1 MARTGEKRG
10 RNVVRRGLARLAC
23 RAGLDRLHRDERGG
37 ALEYVMVMGAIAV
50 PLMALAEAI
59 FQVLSDYFGMIAF
72 YVSWPFL

>member
-1 MARTGEKRG
+1 MARIGGKCG
-10 RNVVRRGLARLAC
+10 RNVVRRGLARLAH
-23 RAGLDRLHRDERGG
+23 RTGLARLHRDERGG
-37 ALEYVMVMGAIAV
+37 ALECVMVMGAIAV

>member
-1 MARTGEKRG
+1 MARIGGKRG
-10 RNVVRRGLARLAC
+10 RNAVRRGLTRLAH
-23 RAGLDRLHRDERGG
+23 RAGLARLHRDERGG

-50 PLMALAEAI
+50 PLMALSEAI